1 MGDASMVYVSW
12 SQGFKSGG
20 FSAADDGEPGD
31 FCCCAAAA
39 SWWAS
44 YLRVPNADFEFDDE
58 SVDSIEIGG
67 KHEFFDGAMRLNWAA
82 FYSEYDDS
90 ANHYL
95 QGRWLFCEER
105 GVI

>member
-31 FCCCAAAA
+31 FCVAQLPPPGGFV
-39 SWWAS
+39 ST
-44 YLRVPNADFEFDDE
+44 VPNADFEFDDE

-67 KHEFFDGAMRLNWAA
+67 KHEFFDGAMRLK
-82 FYSEYDDS
+82 
-90 ANHYL
+90 L
-95 QGRWLFCEER
+95 GGVLF
-105 GVI
+105 

>member
-1 MGDASMVYVSW
+1 MLYVSW

-31 FCCCAAAA
+31 LLLRSCRLPGGL
-39 SWWAS
+39 S
-44 YLRVPNADFEFDDE
+44 YPRVPNADFEFDDE